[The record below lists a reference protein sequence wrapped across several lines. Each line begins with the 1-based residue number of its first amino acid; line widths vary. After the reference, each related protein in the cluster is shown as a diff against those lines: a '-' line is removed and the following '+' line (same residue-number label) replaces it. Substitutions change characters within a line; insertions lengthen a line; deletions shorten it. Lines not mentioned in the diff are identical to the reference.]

1 MTIGLL
7 PYTSTTMHARVAGFD
22 GEDESPPGHQ
32 GETLL
37 SAAEWDVLILRAYSQ
52 LFFHTFSADREP
64 FLESQ
69 LRNGQINVRQFMR
82 GLCLSE
88 RFRSWVYRC
97 NNNYEVVEHLVQR
110 LLGRDMNGE
119 QEKLAW
125 SIVIA
130 QRGLAGLVDA
140 LLDSQEYV
148 STFGN
153 NTVPYQ
159 RRRLL
164 SGRMLGL
171 TPLNVKLP
179 RYSSYWRD
187 AMDEFVPASARVR
200 QLRTSDAWS
209 SGVPKLSLRLGAA
222 FAVVGSVVVARLLI
236 GVIVAVTSTAGH

>member
-153 NTVPYQ
+153 NTVPLPAAPSALGPDVGVSTSQCQAAPLQQLLAGCDGRVCARQ
-159 RRRLL
+159 RT
-164 SGRMLGL
+164 G
-171 TPLNVKLP
+171 TP
-179 RYSSYWRD
+179 
-187 AMDEFVPASARVR
+187 
-200 QLRTSDAWS
+200 
-209 SGVPKLSLRLGAA
+209 AA
-222 FAVVGSVVVARLLI
+222 HL
-236 GVIVAVTSTAGH
+236 